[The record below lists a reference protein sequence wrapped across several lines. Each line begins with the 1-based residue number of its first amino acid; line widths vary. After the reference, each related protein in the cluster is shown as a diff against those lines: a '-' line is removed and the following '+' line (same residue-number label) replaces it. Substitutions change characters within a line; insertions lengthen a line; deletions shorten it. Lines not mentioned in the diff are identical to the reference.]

1 MPLITSNTDLKSLSF
16 GHDRPGWANSGQ
28 PFLYFGFPNLNIG
41 TIPSRTGN
49 NPYVNLSVNNFVYK
63 PINPIPVNSQAIGM
77 VRGFQNGINN
87 DINLI
92 NIGSNFVVEGVEN
105 VIEGA
110 ANLTNRIGN
119 ATVRGAINALN
130 GVIGG
135 INAASDY
142 ITETFDPTLR
152 SSYPDFLWRKN
163 RFNLGHSFI
172 DTQRITK
179 FFFTPAG
186 LFFLLKQNLLER
198 QNVKIDGTTRLYSP
212 LNTIAQV
219 GVNAYGYH
227 LNKSGLNPFERSYY
241 KGGNEGYFNN
251 TKKRIGLAGVQN
263 FEDDIG
269 RGANRLTSL
278 LLNKINHVPI
288 GLDKYGI
295 TNVLNRNVLLR
306 YLSGPGSTLGIGF
319 TEIRLQNET
328 RKVELR
334 RDKTWPGEKYNINR
348 ENKYD
353 YLTPIGKPD
362 IEWYLTVGDTSG
374 DLGTRSVFYK
384 WYLQNKGSY
393 NSVTEA
399 AKAYYGTTEELV
411 KIDIDYLI
419 TSSLYSPSGSS
430 ATIKRLG
437 GDSTKPEYYTPTGSS
452 VNWSYTAGKGVSKNY
467 DTALKAAAASLKYPL
482 QTGSFSVSNSP
493 IGESSTINS
502 NTNIFKDKDDSSN
515 NEYTLDGSQ
524 ISQYK
529 SLGQTQNTTFGS
541 SGVEDFRK
549 YLVKGSIP
557 TTDYTDFNRE
567 TTYQASKTSYKGNW
581 SIAANKRVLDPNIPI
596 SSDQEEPK
604 RYSDIIDFNFTLQYP
619 SGDKR
624 LIDFT
629 AYLED
634 WSDGVKAD
642 WNAIKYMG
650 RAESFYKYGGFSREG
665 SVSFLVPALSRRNM
679 ISNYRKLNALAWSVA
694 PSYSDIGLMRGII
707 TNFTMGD
714 YFRKM
719 PILIKNVDFAEIED
733 MGWDINRKV
742 DGTVW
747 QRDEI
752 GFTGQLPKGIKV
764 TLQYIVIHDYTP
776 KAGAEFIGYDPDTNA
791 ASGSVFIPSLNDPA
805 TGSKAITS
813 GNYTPFLK

>member
-92 NIGSNFVVEGVEN
+92 NIGSNFVVEGAEN

-198 QNVKIDGTTRLYSP
+198 QNVKVDGTTRLYSP

-581 SIAANKRVLDPNIPI
+581 SIAANKRVLHG
-596 SSDQEEPK
+596 SHHVAEK
-604 RYSDIIDFNFTLQYP
+604 YIIC
-619 SGDKR
+619 
-624 LIDFT
+624 
-629 AYLED
+629 
-634 WSDGVKAD
+634 
-642 WNAIKYMG
+642 
-650 RAESFYKYGGFSREG
+650 GF
-665 SVSFLVPALSRRNM
+665 
-679 ISNYRKLNALAWSVA
+679 
-694 PSYSDIGLMRGII
+694 
-707 TNFTMGD
+707 
-714 YFRKM
+714 
-719 PILIKNVDFAEIED
+719 ILILHK
-733 MGWDINRKV
+733 
-742 DGTVW
+742 
-747 QRDEI
+747 
-752 GFTGQLPKGIKV
+752 
-764 TLQYIVIHDYTP
+764 
-776 KAGAEFIGYDPDTNA
+776 
-791 ASGSVFIPSLNDPA
+791 
-805 TGSKAITS
+805 
-813 GNYTPFLK
+813 FLKLHYILKM